1 MSKSFWTP
9 GRDAILRKMVAD
21 GTQRADIADRL
32 GCTQSVLSKRIF
44 ALRLGRPIS
53 PPWPAEHDA
62 ILRAE
67 WGKLSSRAIAAKLGR
82 TPNSILGRARR
93 LKLGAI
99 SEETARRFM
108 AENAKPYIRK
118 PKIKPKESA
127 AEKSAFGRKL
137 ADMRRAAEA
146 RREYQ
151 RNWRE
156 RMMVLERM
164 TYEPRR

>member
-1 MSKSFWTP
+1 M
-9 GRDAILRKMVAD
+9 LRHMVKVGAA
-21 GTQRADIADRL
+21 RVDIAARL
-32 GCTQSVLSKRIF
+32 DCTGSVLSKRIF
-44 ALRLGRPIS
+44 TLRLGRPIS

-62 ILRAE
+62 ILRAD
-67 WGKLSSRAIAAKLGR
+67 WGKLSSRQIAAKLGR

-108 AENAKPYIRK
+108 AENARPYIRQ
-118 PKIKPKESA
+118 PKVKPKESA

-137 ADMRRAAEA
+137 AQMRQAAEA

-156 RMMVLERM
+156 RMMVLERL